1 MKSIRSSKSGISGSI
16 SAASGGEVNQIY
28 TDVGFYKG
36 NMVAI
41 RKIDCGPVILTRE
54 NLMELKVV
62 RGMLGILRKMQF
74 KQYHPDSPNMMN
86 SMGTKP
92 WSYDYQHATDMAMV
106 F

>member
-41 RKIDCGPVILTRE
+41 RKIECGPVILTRE

-62 RGMLGILRKMQF
+62 RGTLSTHCNMQF
-74 KQYHPDSPNMMN
+74 NQYHSDSPNMMN
-86 SMGTKP
+86 AMGTKP
-92 WSYDYQHATDMAMV
+92 WSYDYQHAKDMAMV